1 MPVIGVAQVHVVP
14 SFKDFQKSV
23 GKEID
28 GAAGSPQIKS
38 SGGRIGSMLKGA
50 AVAGVAGAGVLL
62 GTALTKGFGR
72 LTAIENARGKLVGLG
87 HDAKSVETIMT
98 NATASVKGTA
108 FGLDEAAT
116 VAANAVAAG
125 VKPGKD
131 LERTLKLVADASTI
145 AGTDMASMG
154 AIFNKAAASNKVQM
168 DVINQLHDAGV
179 PALALIADQMGVT
192 AEEAAKMASRG
203 EVDFATFQA
212 AMEKGVG
219 GAALESGKTLQ
230 GAFKNSMAAIGRFG
244 ANLLEDV
251 YPKLRE
257 FFQGFIEW
265 MGPVE
270 ELGKAIGEKLGVAL
284 EQLIGW
290 IQDHAVPAMQGFA
303 DWVRE
308 NHKPILAIGSAVVG
322 LMAGLAAYQAIT
334 GLVGWI
340 KGVAGAMA
348 ALNAVMLANPI
359 GLVIAAIGLLVG
371 AAIWA
376 YNEIDW
382 FRDMVDGAWAG
393 ITQAV
398 KSAWEGYI
406 KPAMDALARIWREVV
421 GPALDFLWNQIIVP
435 AWKAI
440 GSVIHGA
447 WTRDIQPAL
456 DSFFRMVAITLG
468 PEIERFWN
476 EVAIPAFKAIAG
488 AVSDMWRGWGRICA
502 RSQTS

>member
-28 GAAGSPQIKS
+28 GAAGSPQIKK
-38 SGGRIGSMLKGA
+38 SGGRIGSTLKGA
-50 AVAGVAGAGVLL
+50 AVAGVAGTGALL

-98 NATASVKGTA
+98 NATSSVKGTA

-154 AIFNKAAASNKVQM
+154 AIFNKAASSNKVQM

-192 AEEAAKMASRG
+192 AEEAAKMASKG

-212 AMEKGVG
+212 AMEKGMG

-244 ANLLEDV
+244 ANLLD
-251 YPKLRE
+251 
-257 FFQGFIEW
+257 
-265 MGPVE
+265 
-270 ELGKAIGEKLGVAL
+270 GV
-284 EQLIGW
+284 
-290 IQDHAVPAMQGFA
+290 
-303 DWVRE
+303 
-308 NHKPILAIGSAVVG
+308 
-322 LMAGLAAYQAIT
+322 
-334 GLVGWI
+334 
-340 KGVAGAMA
+340 
-348 ALNAVMLANPI
+348 
-359 GLVIAAIGLLVG
+359 
-371 AAIWA
+371 
-376 YNEIDW
+376 
-382 FRDMVDGAWAG
+382 
-393 ITQAV
+393 
-398 KSAWEGYI
+398 
-406 KPAMDALARIWREVV
+406 
-421 GPALDFLWNQIIVP
+421 
-435 AWKAI
+435 
-440 GSVIHGA
+440 
-447 WTRDIQPAL
+447 
-456 DSFFRMVAITLG
+456 
-468 PEIERFWN
+468 
-476 EVAIPAFKAIAG
+476 
-488 AVSDMWRGWGRICA
+488 
-502 RSQTS
+502 